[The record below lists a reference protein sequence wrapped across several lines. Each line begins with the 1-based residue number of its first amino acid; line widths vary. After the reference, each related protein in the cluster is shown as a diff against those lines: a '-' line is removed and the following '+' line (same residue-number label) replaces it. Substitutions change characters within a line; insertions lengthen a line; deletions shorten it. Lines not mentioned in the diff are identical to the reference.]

1 MNKYKVGA
9 SGETSATN
17 YLKDKGYVILA
28 RNYRFER
35 NEIDI
40 ICEKKGTIVFVEV
53 KKRSGDKFGS
63 PIEAVTLEKTKKIMF
78 VAQQYLI
85 SRELL
90 DKCKARFDVIGI
102 TKDKFTHIEGAFR
115 I

>member
-1 MNKYKVGA
+1 MNRYEIGV

-17 YLKDKGYVILA
+17 YLKNNGYVILA

-63 PIEAVTLEKTKKIMF
+63 PIEAITLEKTKKITF

-90 DKCKARFDVIGI
+90 DKCNARFDVIGI
-102 TKDKFTHIEGAFR
+102 TKDKFTHIEDAFR